1 MNVQTLTNLL
11 LELME
16 KHGKDVEVRIG
27 DQIEAGPYSHDRVGG
42 VWTNREDNA
51 GGVHYV
57 ILCAEDSDWEDE
69 IELGTAAMIGGP
81 SPGEELPLLWKPP
94 APYDAALMDPEAN
107 R

>member
-11 LELME
+11 LGLME
-16 KHGKDVEVRIG
+16 EHGKDVEVRIG

-42 VWTNREDNA
+42 CWTNRPDNA
-51 GGVHYV
+51 GGVQYV
-57 ILCAEDSDWEDE
+57 VLCAEDTQWHDE
-69 IELGTAAMIGGP
+69 IELM
-81 SPGEELPLLWKPP
+81 EEFVPARDEMPLLWKPP

>member
-42 VWTNREDNA
+42 VWTNREDHV

-57 ILCAEDSDWEDE
+57 ILCADDSQWHDE
-69 IELGTAAMIGGP
+69 IELTEEFV
-81 SPGEELPLLWKPP
+81 SDRDELPLLWKPP
-94 APYDAALMDPEAN
+94 TPLSPRGRTHE
-107 R
+107 